1 MRQSGSF
8 YWAKSVVKMW
18 LTAHTNEATIRVK
31 TTGLERRHKNADLQ
45 G

>member
-8 YWAKSVVKMW
+8 YCAKSVMKMW
-18 LTAHTNEATIRVK
+18 LTARTNEATIRVK
-31 TTGLERRHKNADLQ
+31 TTGLERRYKNADLQ